1 MMMRREE
8 EGREERG
15 SAVSHRIPF
24 SLLSL
29 SLLYHHYF
37 TTTTVY
43 HGFYIMQPLDPGLSI
58 DPILRNEHDA
68 DADADADDYE
78 YEYHPTE
85 TEVRC
90 WSTSTPQR
98 LMI

>member
-1 MMMRREE
+1 
-8 EGREERG
+8 
-15 SAVSHRIPF
+15 
-24 SLLSL
+24 
-29 SLLYHHYF
+29 
-37 TTTTVY
+37 
-43 HGFYIMQPLDPGLSI
+43 MQPLDPGRSI
-58 DPILRNEHDA
+58 DPILRNEH

-90 WSTSTPQR
+90 WSTSTPQT